1 MLATVSLLPWFVAM
15 SPVIAAH
22 LIPGPS
28 SPAALQTLQQLLNP
42 LDYLAELR
50 SRYGDVFS
58 LKFSGLPPL
67 IVISDPEI
75 IRELFMANPKQFDS
89 GEGNR
94 SFLESWV
101 GQNSLLLLDG
111 DRHSR
116 QKRLLM
122 PPFHGDRMRAY
133 GEDIQAIAQQVI
145 DDIPLDQPFMA
156 REMTQRISLQVIL
169 RTVFGLEAGDR
180 FNEFERRLSTM
191 VDSIT
196 SSVWRSL
203 VVFIKPLQRDLGA
216 WSPWGKFLR
225 EQRAIDNLIY
235 AEIEERR
242 GDEMAG
248 ADVLSLMMVA
258 RDEDGQP
265 MTDQELRDELMT
277 LLIAGHETTATAIA
291 WGLYW
296 IHKQP
301 EVRSRLEAEL
311 SQWQSEGAPLDA
323 VMKLPYLNAVCAET
337 LRIFPVTLFT
347 FARMPKQAFELGGY
361 RFEPGAM
368 LLPSVYLTHRR
379 EDLYPKADEFR
390 PERFLDRQFSPFEY
404 LPFGGSNRRCIGMA
418 FAQYEMKLA
427 LATLLTQAKLEL
439 RNMGPVTAV
448 RRGVTM
454 APKPGISMVRRPTA
468 SVRSGKSQK

>member
-1 MLATVSLLPWFVAM
+1 MTTTAATPIAKLP
-15 SPVIAAH
+15 
-22 LIPGPS
+22 PGPS
-28 SPAALQTLQQLLNP
+28 SPLLVQTFQQLLNP
-42 LDYLAELR
+42 LTYLAQQR
-50 SRYGDVFS
+50 AQYGDVFT
-58 LKFSGLPPL
+58 LKFAGTPPL
-67 IVISDPEI
+67 VVIADPKVI
-75 IRELFMANPKQFDS
+75 QELFTANPRQFDS

-94 SFLESWV
+94 AFLESWV
-101 GQNSLLLLDG
+101 GQNSLLVLDG
-111 DRHSR
+111 DRHAR

-133 GEDIQAIAQQVI
+133 GEAIQAIAQQVCQ
-145 DDIPLDQPFMA
+145 DIPIDQPFIA

-180 FNEFERRLSTM
+180 FTEMEQRLGSM
-191 VDSIT
+191 VDSMT

-203 VVFIKPLQRDLGA
+203 VVFLKPLQQDLGA

-225 EQRAIDNLIY
+225 QQRAIDDLIY
-235 AEIEERR
+235 REIEERR
-242 GDEMAG
+242 AQDSGGE
-248 ADVLSLMMVA
+248 DVLSMMMAA

-291 WGLYW
+291 WALYW
-296 IHKQP
+296 IHRLP
-301 EVRSRLEAEL
+301 EVREQLVAEL
-311 SQWQSEGAPLDA
+311 KGWQGSGAALEA
-323 VMKLPYLNAVCAET
+323 VMKLPYLSAVCDET

-347 FARMPKQAFELGGY
+347 FARMPKQTIELGGY

-379 EDLYPKADEFR
+379 EDLYPQAEQFR
-390 PERFLDRQFSPFEY
+390 PERFLERQFSPFEY

-427 LATLLTQAKLEL
+427 LATLLSEGRFESLD
-439 RNMGPVTAV
+439 RDPVQAV

-454 APKPGISMVRRPTA
+454 APAGALPWYGAPQADVPSLDPP
-468 SVRSGKSQK
+468 

>member
-1 MLATVSLLPWFVAM
+1 MPLAAAPALRLP
-15 SPVIAAH
+15 
-22 LIPGPS
+22 PGPS
-28 SPAALQTLQQLLNP
+28 SPLLVQTLQQIITP
-42 LDYLAELR
+42 LTYLAQQREQ
-50 SRYGDVFS
+50 YGDVFT
-58 LKFSGLPPL
+58 LKFAGTPPL
-67 IVISDPEI
+67 VVISDPKVI
-75 IRELFMANPKQFDS
+75 QELFTANPKQFDS
-89 GEGNR
+89 GEANR
-94 SFLESWV
+94 NFLESWV

-133 GEDIQAIAQQVI
+133 GEAIQAISQRVVT
-145 DDIPLDQPFMA
+145 DIPFDQPFVA

-169 RTVFGLEAGDR
+169 RTVFGLEEGDR
-180 FNEFERRLSTM
+180 FTELETRLSSM
-191 VDSIT
+191 VDSMT
-196 SSVWRSL
+196 SSVWRTL
-203 VVFIKPLQRDLGA
+203 AVFLKPLRQDLGA

-225 EQRAIDNLIY
+225 QQRAIDDLIY
-235 AEIEERR
+235 AEIAERR
-242 GDEMAG
+242 GRDDEGM
-248 ADVLSLMMVA
+248 DVLSLMMAA

-291 WGLYW
+291 WALYW
-296 IHKQP
+296 THCQP
-301 EVRSRLEAEL
+301 EVHQQLMVEL
-311 SQWQSEGAPLDA
+311 SDWETQGAALDA

-347 FARMPKQAFELGGY
+347 FARVPKQPIELGNY
-361 RFEPGAM
+361 RFEAGSM

-379 EDLYPKADEFR
+379 EDLYPQADAFR
-390 PERFLDRQFSPFEY
+390 PEHFLEQQFSPFEY

-427 LATLLTQAKLEL
+427 LATILMGARFELLETE
-439 RNMGPVTAV
+439 PVTAV

-454 APKPGISMVRRPTA
+454 APEGGISMVRRR
-468 SVRSGKSQK
+468 SVS